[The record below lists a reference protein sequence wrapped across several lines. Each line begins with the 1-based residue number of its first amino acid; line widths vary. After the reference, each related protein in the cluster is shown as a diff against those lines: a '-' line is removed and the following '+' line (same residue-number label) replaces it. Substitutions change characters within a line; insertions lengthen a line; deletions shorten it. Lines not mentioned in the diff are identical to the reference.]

1 MFSKQLWI
9 RHFVV
14 AIPSVTLIASFWFS
28 RMDWDPE
35 MRLWR
40 SIGDSSWVLLC
51 ISLLIGPLARLWQP
65 VGRLIKWRREVG
77 IWFGVLALGH
87 ALLIVNGWVRWDV
100 MRFLGYEFIPQLD
113 RHARIEPGFG
123 LSNIV
128 GLIALIWALLLTVTS
143 TNWAIKQL
151 GSSAWKWLH
160 SGAYIIFYLVS
171 LHVFYFLFIH
181 YTISFHRSV
190 PPNSNWLGIPFI
202 LFTLSVPLVQT
213 SAFTKTVFR
222 RKKVVT

>member
-14 AIPSVTLIASFWFS
+14 AIPSVTLIASFWFR

-35 MRLWR
+35 MSLWR

-87 ALLIVNGWVRWDV
+87 ALLIVNG
-100 MRFLGYEFIPQLD
+100 
-113 RHARIEPGFG
+113 
-123 LSNIV
+123 
-128 GLIALIWALLLTVTS
+128 
-143 TNWAIKQL
+143 
-151 GSSAWKWLH
+151 
-160 SGAYIIFYLVS
+160 
-171 LHVFYFLFIH
+171 
-181 YTISFHRSV
+181 
-190 PPNSNWLGIPFI
+190 
-202 LFTLSVPLVQT
+202 
-213 SAFTKTVFR
+213 
-222 RKKVVT
+222 